1 VVMHSGRPLLQ
12 IGEVAERVGL
22 SLRTVRYFEEVG
34 LVTPS
39 ARTTGGFR
47 LFSEEDVERLLV
59 VKGMKPLGLSL
70 EEIRDI
76 LDLLDRSANPE
87 SLEPRD
93 LGELVARMEEYAERA
108 DDRVKKLARNLN
120 DGRKLRLRIR
130 ERLDQCQSV
139 LQRAPAGRR

>member
-1 VVMHSGRPLLQ
+1 MHSERPLLQ

-47 LFSEEDVERLLV
+47 LYSEEDVERLLV

-76 LDLLDRSANPE
+76 LDLLEHSANPE
-87 SLEPRD
+87 SLEPR
-93 LGELVARMEEYAERA
+93 ELDELIARMEEYAEQA

-120 DGRKLRLRIR
+120 DGRKLRLRIH